1 MNDSLI
7 DYSVDYYKEHAS
19 EPLLSAYFVKAI
31 YMGDSRKGLEQR
43 RALYRE
49 AIDSAYSRSDST
61 YLVRFY
67 DRLTSL
73 SFGEGLYRETIADS
87 KEWEASPK
95 AGFKEMAYYMAGLS
109 YSRLRMRDSA
119 DYYLRLARTRPW
131 LRISNGM
138 PIILPVIMRI
148 SCMILI
154 PRLLSAIYV
163 CWKNDIRSERPRDP
177 MLCLGSI

>member
-1 MNDSLI
+1 
-7 DYSVDYYKEHAS
+7 
-19 EPLLSAYFVKAI
+19 
-31 YMGDSRKGLEQR
+31 MGDSRKGLEQR

-119 DYYLRLARTRPW
+119 DYYLRLAAD
-131 LRISNGM
+131 
-138 PIILPVIMRI
+138 
-148 SCMILI
+148 
-154 PRLLSAIYV
+154 SALA
-163 CWKNDIRSERPRDP
+163 KNIEWYAHHFARNYADFLYDF
-177 MLCLGSI
+177 